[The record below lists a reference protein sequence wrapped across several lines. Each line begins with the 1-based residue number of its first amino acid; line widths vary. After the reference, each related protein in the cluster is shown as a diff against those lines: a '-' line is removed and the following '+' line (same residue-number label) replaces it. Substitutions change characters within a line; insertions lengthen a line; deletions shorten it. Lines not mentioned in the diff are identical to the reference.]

1 MKNKSWTIIY
11 ESKNKEEQDELSKE
25 ELDDIFK
32 KLDLWKNRFL
42 FKC

>member
-32 KLDLWKNRFL
+32 KLDL
-42 FKC
+42 

>member
-25 ELDDIFK
+25 ELGDILK
-32 KLDLWKNRFL
+32 KLDL
-42 FKC
+42 

>member
-25 ELDDIFK
+25 ELYDIFK
-32 KLDLWKNRFL
+32 KLDL
-42 FKC
+42 